1 MATRDV
7 LIVTD
12 VQNDFCPGGA
22 LAVGEGDRIVPVI
35 NGIIDRFHRIV
46 ATQDW
51 HPKHHMSFASNH
63 PGKKPYDQ
71 VELGGI
77 VQTLWTDH
85 CVAGT
90 PGAGFHPGLN
100 PDRFD
105 IIVRKGTN
113 PAVDSYSAFLEN
125 DKKTRT
131 GLDGYLKSIGAD
143 RVFFCGLA
151 TDYCVF
157 YSAMDA
163 ASFGF
168 DTLVII
174 DACRGIDVPAGSI
187 ERSIGE
193 MKGKGIRMIESK
205 ELLSLP

>member
-51 HPKHHMSFASNH
+51 HPRHHMSFASNH

-77 VQTLWTDH
+77 VQTLWPDH